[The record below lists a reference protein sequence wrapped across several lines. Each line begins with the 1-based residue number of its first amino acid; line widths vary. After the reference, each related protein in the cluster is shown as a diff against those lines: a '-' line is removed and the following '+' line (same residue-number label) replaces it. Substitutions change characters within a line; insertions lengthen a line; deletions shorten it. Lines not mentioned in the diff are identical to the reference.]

1 VRVWTS
7 SCTEDSN
14 KLENGL
20 LGALYD
26 GDDNDYD
33 DGGGGG
39 GG

>member
-1 VRVWTS
+1 
-7 SCTEDSN
+7 
-14 KLENGL
+14 LENGL